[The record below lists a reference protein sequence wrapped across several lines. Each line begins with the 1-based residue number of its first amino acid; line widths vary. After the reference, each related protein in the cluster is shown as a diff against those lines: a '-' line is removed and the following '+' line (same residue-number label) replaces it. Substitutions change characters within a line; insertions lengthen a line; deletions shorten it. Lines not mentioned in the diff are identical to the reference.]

1 MRGVRLVSL
10 KVGRKDLWLRGVGGE
25 RRSSWRMLGV
35 RKSKMELG
43 LMVERELKGRGVVG
57 EGG

>member
-1 MRGVRLVSL
+1 
-10 KVGRKDLWLRGVGGE
+10 
-25 RRSSWRMLGV
+25 MLGV